1 MTSPLPKELFLLDPE
16 ITYLTH
22 GTFGATLRPVF
33 EKYREWQRVLE
44 REPVEFLGRRF
55 NDLMRDARAPLAA
68 YVHADPNDL
77 VYVPNATTG
86 LNIVARSLQ
95 TFRETSLQPGDEI
108 LATDHEYGALDR
120 TWHFVCSKSGAVHKT
135 QPIPVPVTTA
145 ETFVERFWQG
155 VTPRTRVVFLSH
167 ITSPTALIFPVKEI
181 CRRAREAG
189 IISIIDG
196 AHALGQIPLD
206 MQDIGAD
213 FYASNAH
220 KWLCTPKGS
229 AFLYARREMQHLVE
243 PLVVSW
249 GYESLRPS
257 GSRFI
262 DEHEW
267 TGTDDISAYLS
278 VPEAIKFYEEHDW
291 DAVRAQCHELVRYA
305 RDRIGAITNVT
316 AQHIQPLD
324 HPTTRPTDYPTIPH
338 LCPDSPAW
346 FMQMATIPLPESVRI
361 EADGS
366 APLQARLMNEF
377 KIEVPILGWQGKPY
391 VRVSIQAYNSKE
403 DVDRLAEALEKLL

>member
-1 MTSPLPKELFLLDPE
+1 MTSPLPKDLFLLDPE

-33 EKYREWQRVLE
+33 EKYREWQRALE

-86 LNIVARSLQ
+86 LNIVARGLQ
-95 TFRETSLQPGDEI
+95 LNPGDEI
-108 LATDHEYGALDR
+108 LATDHEYGALER
-120 TWHFVCSKSGAVHKT
+120 TWRFLCKKSGAIYKT
-135 QPIPVPVTTA
+135 QRIPVPVTTA
-145 ETFVERFWQG
+145 EEFIEMFWHG
-155 VTPRTRVVFLSH
+155 ITPRSRVLFLSH
-167 ITSPTALIFPVKEI
+167 ITSPTALIFPLKEI

-206 MQDIGAD
+206 LQDLGAD

-278 VPEAIKFYEEHDW
+278 VPEAIKFYDEHNW

-305 RDRIGAITNVT
+305 RVRIGAHV
-316 AQHIQPLD
+316 QHI
-324 HPTTRPTDYPTIPH
+324 
-338 LCPDSPAW
+338 CPDSPDW
-346 FMQMATIPLPESVRI
+346 FMQMVAIPLPESVRI

-403 DVDRLAEALEKLL
+403 DVDRLADALNIIGRG